1 MSSSHSNTT
10 GTHGEGR
17 RRPNIVIF
25 NPDQFRAD
33 GMGHL
38 GNAAARTPT
47 LDALVENEA
56 VSFSGA
62 FCQNPVCTPSRCSFM
77 TGWYPHVRGHRTMTH
92 MLHPER
98 DEENLLRILKQNGY
112 HVWWGGKNDLVPG
125 QDGWEEHADVHFRA
139 TKDDYARW
147 GYSEMP
153 DLHVDQS
160 WRGDSDGDNYYS
172 FYAGRLDTKGQ
183 DRRFN
188 HDWADIYGA
197 VDFIRNY
204 DGDEPFVLYLPLQSP
219 HPPYG
224 VEEPYFSAIDR
235 GALPGR
241 IPAPEDWD
249 AAGKPC
255 LLRDLQQR
263 QRLGAWSE
271 ERFAELRATYY
282 GMCSRI
288 DEQLR
293 VVIDALKERGFWD
306 DAALFFFSDHGDFTG
321 DYGLVE
327 KTQNTFEEVL
337 TRVPFIFKPPKSH
350 KVHDHG
356 LKPGV
361 RDELVELID
370 FPATVFELTG
380 IDPGYRHFGRS
391 ILPYLRG
398 ESDVHRDQVHCE
410 GGRLMG
416 ESEASEKESLQKVAD
431 DPSRNLYYPR
441 NSLQVSEEQPY
452 HGKASMLRTR
462 RYKYVRRLY
471 ESDELYELQS
481 DPREEHN
488 RIQDPALAEVRADLA
503 ERMLSWYQETADVVP
518 FTPDRRRF

>member
-1 MSSSHSNTT
+1 
-10 GTHGEGR
+10 
-17 RRPNIVIF
+17 
-25 NPDQFRAD
+25 
-33 GMGHL
+33 MGHL

-398 ESDVHRDQVHCE
+398 ESDVHRDEVHCE